1 LRRDRRPVCQALER
15 RILFASAPQPVGPQ
29 LNVSN
34 TSDMSEGPALAV
46 NGNVLQAIWGERTNQ
61 QDRFAEMTVGSAA
74 WGSATV
80 WSDGSKPA
88 QMFPDVATAGG
99 ATYVIYGSDGST
111 DFVNTRTRAAG
122 SSSFGGKVQV
132 ASDNYPNPTRIAV
145 DPRPGLEANVWC
157 VWRDTDGTTVKY
169 GRSTNGGATW
179 TSGTVASPGSAN
191 GFSPDI
197 AVDPTGVPHIVYYHR
212 ASSNNGN
219 TIRVADWNGSGW
231 TLSTI
236 GDEGTYCADPAIVIE
251 PNGTQ
256 HLLFRKGA
264 GSGWTLRHMT
274 RATGGGGGTWTNKT
288 NVYTTAGDSGYVP
301 GMAVDAA
308 GAVHVTF
315 SERAGSNSAVWY
327 AVLPPGSSTWT
338 PRIGF
343 STWSGYDTRTAVVTT
358 PANDGSGANFTHI
371 IYQRGLPGQNV
382 DDIWY
387 QQFRTDYVAPVLT
400 VLNIADGSAPV
411 ASVTITA
418 GEVVTG
424 LDVADFTLT
433 RDGSPVSLAGVTLST
448 ADNKTFTLNGLTAAT
463 TPAGNYVLRFN
474 AAGAGVADAFQNLAT
489 ADASDAW
496 TNALPAWLA
505 PGSVATW
512 NGSTRALSV
521 TGAATIV
528 ADPGADAPLVTVDGA
543 SAVLTIDPASAAV
556 VSLES
561 LALTNGGRA
570 AMSAHGAGPLRA
582 LVVSG
587 NPSISA
593 TGSLD
598 FADNAMVV
606 KNGSISAIQAA
617 IGASFDHGRWQAL
630 GGITSSTAAADAL
643 GITGVGYGSNAALA
657 RTTFAGVSGLTPSDV
672 LIKYTYYGDADLS
685 GATSVDD
692 FTLFLHG
699 YQGGG
704 TSWFAGDFDYGGGV
718 TLDDFTLFLA
728 GYQKQGPPL

>member
-1 LRRDRRPVCQALER
+1 LEP
-15 RILFASAPQPVGPQ
+15 RILFASAPQPVGSQ

-61 QDRFAEMTVGSAA
+61 QDRFAEMTVGSAS

-99 ATYVIYGSDGST
+99 ATYVIYGSDGAT
-111 DFVNTRTRAAG
+111 DFVNTRTRVAG

-132 ASDNYPNPTRIAV
+132 ASENYPNPTRIAA
-145 DPRPGLEANVWC
+145 DPRPGFTNNVWC
-157 VWRDTDGTTVKY
+157 VWRDTSGTTIKY
-169 GRSTNGGATW
+169 GRSTDGGASW
-179 TSGTVASPGSAN
+179 TSGTVASPGTAN

-197 AVDPTGVPHIVYYHR
+197 AVDPTGVPHIVYYLR
-212 ASSNNGN
+212 NSSNNGN

-231 TLSTI
+231 TASTI
-236 GDEGTYCADPAIVIE
+236 GDDGAYCADPVIVIE
-251 PNGTQ
+251 PGGTQ
-256 HLLFRKGA
+256 HLLFRKDANNG
-264 GSGWTLRHMT
+264 GGWTFRHMT
-274 RATGGGGGTWTNKT
+274 RATGGSTWSNKT
-288 NVYTTAGDSGYVP
+288 NVYTTSADSGYVP
-301 GMAVDAA
+301 GLAVDAA

-315 SERAGSNSAVWY
+315 SERSGSSNSFVWY
-327 AVLPPGSSTWT
+327 TVLPPGSSTWT
-338 PRIGF
+338 SRINF

-358 PANDGSGANFTHI
+358 PANDGSGANVTHV
-371 IYQRGLPGQNV
+371 IYQRGLSGQNV

-387 QQFRTDYVAPVLT
+387 QQFRTDYITPTLAVQDVA
-400 VLNIADGSAPV
+400 NGSSPV
-411 ASVTITA
+411 ASMTVTA
-418 GEVVTG
+418 GEAVTG

-657 RTTFAGVSGLTPSDV
+657 RTTFARVSGLTPSDV

-685 GATSVDD
+685 G
-692 FTLFLHG
+692 
-699 YQGGG
+699 
-704 TSWFAGDFDYGGGV
+704 GV
-718 TLDDFTLFLA
+718 NLDDFTLFLNGYQA
-728 GYQKQGPPL
+728 GGTSWSGGDFDFSGAVTLDDFTQFLGGYQKQGPPL